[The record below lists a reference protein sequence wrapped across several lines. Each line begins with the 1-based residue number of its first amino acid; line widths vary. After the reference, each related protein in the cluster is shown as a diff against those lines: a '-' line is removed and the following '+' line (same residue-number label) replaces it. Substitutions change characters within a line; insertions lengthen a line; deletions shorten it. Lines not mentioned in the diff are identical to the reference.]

1 MMRICI
7 IGGTGQQ
14 GYEQVIA
21 SLEHG
26 YHVTA
31 IGQSRSKER
40 QERLTSEKLEWR
52 QANLSS
58 ASEVELALEGAD
70 YLFINMPSS
79 SFNDEDILLTMF
91 DNLLEAAQKNN
102 LKKIIFN
109 TSMYVGEEPIAFQAP
124 KVRRLMINR
133 LKQASCPHV
142 TVKPVIYMDNL
153 LTAWTL
159 PNLVKHRIFRYP
171 HHEDLDVSWISLRDV
186 AQIMLTLIK
195 HEAFDGKELTI
206 GGPESLKGPEIAN
219 HLSNALGHQIEFQSM
234 PISEFGQIMAN
245 LFADKNT
252 YDAEKLSAELVKV
265 YSWYNTSPLEPFKVD
280 MAILFET
287 LNIKP
292 TYFKDW
298 AQQIDWENIQ

>member
-21 SLEHG
+21 SLENG

-31 IGQSRSKER
+31 IGQSRSKECH
-40 QERLTSEKLEWR
+40 ERLTSEKLEWR

-58 ASEVELALEGAD
+58 ASEMELALEGAD

-109 TSMYVGEEPIAFQAP
+109 TSMYIGEEPIAFQAP
-124 KVRRLMINR
+124 KVRRMMINR

-186 AQIMLTLIK
+186 AQIMLALIE

-234 PISEFGQIMAN
+234 PISEFGQIMPG

-265 YSWYNTSPLEPFKVD
+265 YSWYNTSPLEPFKID
-280 MAILFET
+280 MAILIET